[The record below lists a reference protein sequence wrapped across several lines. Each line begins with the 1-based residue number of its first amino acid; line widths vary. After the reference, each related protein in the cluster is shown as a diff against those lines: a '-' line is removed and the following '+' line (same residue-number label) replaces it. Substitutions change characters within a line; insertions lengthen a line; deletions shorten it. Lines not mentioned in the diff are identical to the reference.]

1 MSARSLRRR
10 KIVRFF
16 FTYGKNNATM
26 LNVSIKYVCF
36 MISGAQLPIYIAIL
50 GVFLAVISLIFGIWT
65 MLKLRSTQKNLEIL
79 FSGKKAVDLESI
91 LLAHT
96 EEISAIDKEIQELFE
111 ISNKIHNL
119 SQRSLHKVGII
130 RFNPFKDI
138 GGDQSFAI
146 ALLDGKDSGITIS
159 SLHTREGTRIYSK
172 PITKGESEKYTLTEE
187 EKSAI
192 KSAVTIKPSKL

>member
-1 MSARSLRRR
+1 
-10 KIVRFF
+10 
-16 FTYGKNNATM
+16 M
-26 LNVSIKYVCF
+26 LLLSQF
-36 MISGAQLPIYIAIL
+36 SIYIAL
-50 GVFLAVISLIFGIWT
+50 SGVFLAILSLIFGIST
-65 MLKLRSTQKNLEIL
+65 MLKLKSTQKNLEIL

-91 LLAHT
+91 LLNHSN
-96 EEISAIDKEIQELFE
+96 EILAIDKEIQELFE

-119 SQRSLHKVGII
+119 TQRSVHKVGII

-138 GGDQSFAI
+138 GGDQSFAL
-146 ALLDGKDSGITIS
+146 ALLDGKDNGITIS

-192 KSAVTIKPSKL
+192 KAAITIKPTKI

>member
-1 MSARSLRRR
+1 
-10 KIVRFF
+10 
-16 FTYGKNNATM
+16 
-26 LNVSIKYVCF
+26 
-36 MISGAQLPIYIAIL
+36 MISTDQFPFYFAII
-50 GVFLAVISLIFGIWT
+50 GIFLAVLSLIIGIWT
-65 MLKLRSTQKNLEIL
+65 AIKLNSTQKNLGIL

-119 SQRSLHKVGII
+119 SQRSIHKVGIV

-146 ALLDGKDSGITIS
+146 ALLDGKDCGITIS

-172 PITKGESEKYTLTEE
+172 PITKGASEKYTLTEE
-187 EKSAI
+187 EKAAI
-192 KSAVTIKPSKL
+192 KAAVTIKPSKI